1 MSPDARNLAQVLN
14 ILQGN
19 PSAFAKYNKFVSIV
33 FPQIK
38 QVTVETASN
47 NLARILVW
55 SVDPQSERKD
65 LAIPLSESGTGV
77 SQVLAILYVVF
88 TANFP
93 NVIIIDEPQSFIH
106 PGAVRKLIDVL
117 KQFPE
122 HQYIIA
128 THSPMVISSSEPQ
141 AILLVRKENSES
153 TVEAIDV
160 NERQELELTFS
171 EVGTR
176 LSDVFGADYILWVEG
191 RTEEECF
198 PLILSSQPGTPRIL
212 GVKILGVVS
221 TGDFE
226 GKHSR
231 TILDIY
237 RRLSRGKGIIP
248 PALGFIF
255 DREGRSEQDIRDI
268 ERESRG
274 EVHFLPRKM
283 YENYLLDP
291 LAISEVMSDI
301 LHFRDIPITQEEV
314 SDWMS
319 KYRSN
324 DENVEANVNGAKIL
338 SDLFNDFSETR
349 FVYNKI
355 VHGIAL
361 TKWIISNKP
370 QAFKEILDLLHNVLQ
385 ADFGPKPPDIDSL

>member
-1 MSPDARNLAQVLN
+1 VL
-14 ILQGN
+14 QSN
-19 PSAFAKYNKFVSIV
+19 PSAFARYNRFVSIV

-38 QVTVETASN
+38 QVTVTPVGGGHVSI
-47 NLARILVW
+47 RVW
-55 SVDPQSERKD
+55 SVDPQSERTD

-77 SQVLAILYVVF
+77 SQVLAILYVVL
-88 TANFP
+88 TANYP
-93 NVIIIDEPQSFIH
+93 KIIIIDEPQSFLH
-106 PGAVRKLIDVL
+106 PGAVRILIDVL
-117 KQFPE
+117 KGFPR

-128 THSPMVISSSEPQ
+128 THSPMVISSTEPQ
-141 AILLVRKENSES
+141 AIILVRKENSES

-160 NERQELELTFS
+160 NERLELEITFS

-198 PLILSSQPGTPRIL
+198 PLILSSRPEPPPIW

-231 TILDIY
+231 TIFDIY

-255 DREGRSEQDIRDI
+255 DREGRSEKDIRDI

-283 YENYLLDP
+283 FENYLLDP
-291 LAISEVMSDI
+291 QAISEVMSSIKD
-301 LHFRDIPITQEEV
+301 FRDNPITKEEV
-314 SDWMS
+314 SDWMGKHDS
-319 KYRSN
+319 DKEDWEVS
-324 DENVEANVNGAKIL
+324 VNGAKIL
-338 SDLFNDFSETR
+338 SDLFNEFSETR
-349 FVYNKI
+349 FAYDKI

-361 TKWIISNKP
+361 TKWLLLNKP
-370 QAFKEILDLLHNVLQ
+370 NAFKDILDLLHDILQ
-385 ADFGPKPPDIDSL
+385 TRVENS